1 MVSLLSEVKAKFEE
15 PGASSRWSDLKVYSA
30 GQIFDRRY
38 FYIVWNQKN
47 NKANTNPEAFRKVF
61 SQ

>member
-15 PGASSRWSDLKVYSA
+15 PGASSRWSDLKVYAA

-38 FYIVWNQKN
+38 FYI
-47 NKANTNPEAFRKVF
+47 ERCF
-61 SQ
+61 SDC